1 VAQLRRA
8 PVGHGAVILGRL
20 FALAKIV
27 DSLRDLQR
35 DYLTDLRQ
43 VIDRMREH
51 GRCLGDQQSFA
62 ASFPE
67 LLFLAHQLKGSGG
80 SLGFPG
86 ITNVA
91 RRISDELNLFLDEQ
105 QAARPTPEDLSKKL
119 LALSGELEREVATA
133 RQTLVVAE

>member
-1 VAQLRRA
+1 M
-8 PVGHGAVILGRL
+8 
-20 FALAKIV
+20 

-35 DYLTDLRQ
+35 DYLADLRE
-43 VIDRMREH
+43 VIDRMREY
-51 GRCLGDQQSFA
+51 GRDLGDQHRFA
-62 ASFPE
+62 NSFPE

-91 RRISDELNLFLDEQ
+91 RRITEQLNLFLDEQ
-105 QAARPTPEDLSKKL
+105 HAERPTPEDLSKTL

-133 RQTLVVAE
+133 RQTLVVAQ